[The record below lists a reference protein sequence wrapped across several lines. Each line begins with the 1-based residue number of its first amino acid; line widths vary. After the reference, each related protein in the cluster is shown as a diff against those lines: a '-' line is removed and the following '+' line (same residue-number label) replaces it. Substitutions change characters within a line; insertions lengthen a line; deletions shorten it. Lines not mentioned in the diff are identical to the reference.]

1 MTFRRLCLI
10 TIILLAV
17 LLSSVATASAQDRT
31 HVVKS
36 GETLSTI
43 ARLYGLTVEQIAAA
57 NGITNP
63 NLIYA
68 GQVLIIPG
76 GSSGGTG
83 TTTSYTV
90 VPGDTLFGIARRFG
104 TTVTTLAALNGLT
117 NINVLYIGQ
126 VLVIP
131 SQGGQPAPTAGAP
144 TSAPQP
150 TAAPVETVTYTV
162 QRGDTLSQI
171 ALRYG
176 TTYQAIMLLNNL
188 PNPDLIFPGQVLVI
202 RQGTVSTL
210 TPTPGPSPTP
220 TITLT
225 PSVTPTPTI
234 TPTPTN
240 TPELTATYPPGF
252 STPTPIV
259 SLTQVPA
266 NAPNLLADPGFEG
279 ITRAVGGDE
288 DLGVYEQWQPFYCDQ
303 PYTAEKCRALRLGDG
318 NPVNLMMVRPSYRP
332 ASVIARVHSGAS
344 AQQWSCAWTACRGG
358 VYQTVHT
365 RPGASCEAG
374 AFVQSWSSDDM
385 LSFTSDL
392 VTRADREN
400 ATWFIIVDPAGGTN
414 AYADGILTSRGFG
427 YDDNIYDQYTS
438 ISYAFTAAGEQVTV
452 FFENLRLWPITNNT
466 NYLDDT
472 YLRCAP

>member
-1 MTFRRLCLI
+1 MCLI
-10 TIILLAV
+10 TIILLAII
-17 LLSSVATASAQDRT
+17 LSSVATASAADRT
-31 HVVKS
+31 HVVQP

-43 ARLYGLTVEQIAAA
+43 ARLYGLTVEQLAVA

-63 NLIYA
+63 DRIYA
-68 GQVLIIPG
+68 GQVLVIP
-76 GSSGGTG
+76 GSSGGTGTG

-104 TTVTTLAALNGLT
+104 TTVTTLASMNGLT
-117 NINVLYIGQ
+117 NVNVLYIGQ
-126 VLVIP
+126 VLLIP
-131 SQGGQPAPTAGAP
+131 SQGGQPVPTAIAP

-150 TAAPVETVTYTV
+150 TSTPVETITYTV

-176 TTYQAIMLLNNL
+176 TTYQTIMLLNNL
-188 PNPDLIFPGQVLVI
+188 TNPDLIFPGQVLVI
-202 RQGTVSTL
+202 RQGTV
-210 TPTPGPSPTP
+210 TPPTSMPGPTSTATGTLPPALTPTP

-225 PSVTPTPTI
+225 PTE
-234 TPTPTN
+234 

-259 SLTQVPA
+259 SLTRVPA
-266 NAPNLLADPGFEG
+266 NAPNLLANPGFEG
-279 ITRAVGGDE
+279 PTRAVGGNE
-288 DLGVYEQWQPFYCDQ
+288 DVGISEQWQPFYCDQ

-318 NPVNLMMVRPSYRP
+318 NRVDLMMVRPSYRP
-332 ASVIARVHSGAS
+332 TSETTRVHGGAS

-358 VYQTVHT
+358 VYQTVQT
-365 RPGASCEAG
+365 RPGAVCEAG

-400 ATWFIIVDPAGGTN
+400 ATWFIIVDPAGGAN
-414 AYADGILTSRGFG
+414 AYADAVLTSRGFG
-427 YDDNIYDQYTS
+427 YDDHIYDQYTS
-438 ISYAFTAAGEQVTV
+438 ISYTFTAAGSQATV
-452 FFENLRLWPITNNT
+452 FFENLRLWPLINNT
-466 NYLDDT
+466 NYLDDA
-472 YLRCAP
+472 YLRCTP